1 MLEFSIIVLSVVGF
15 LGFLGLDT
23 SLLRRSAIGRTLV
36 TLLAVAALTTALI
49 LTFNAGDSLGLA
61 PNTRWIGIILIIVG
75 GCLTTYSTLLEIPLA
90 MRHVP
95 PLDDTA
101 IYKHGTYAL
110 CRHPG
115 FLWLILD
122 LTGLVIVFNRF
133 STLVMAISWISMN
146 FIVILIQDRIIF
158 PHRFPAYK
166 DYQLTI
172 PFLIPTPASIRT
184 LFKANADER

>member
-1 MLEFSIIVLSVVGF
+1 MLELTIIVLSVIGF

-23 SLLRRSAIGRTLV
+23 SLLRQSVFGRILV
-36 TLLAVAALTTALI
+36 TLTAVASLTAALI

-90 MRHVP
+90 MRHSP
-95 PLDDTA
+95 SSDDTA

-122 LTGLVIVFNRF
+122 LTGLVVVFNRF
-133 STLVMAISWISMN
+133 STLVMAICWISMN
-146 FIVILIQDRIIF
+146 FFVILIQDRIIF

-166 DYQLTI
+166 DYQRTI
-172 PFLIPTPASIRT
+172 PFLIPTPTSIRT
-184 LFKANADER
+184 LFKASVDER